1 MLKNQLHRAVPELA
15 GKAVADLYAKRSAD
29 PDQVL
34 AHSGGRDV
42 VEALESVLPYQLTE
56 TREVLR
62 NHGNMSSPSVLFAL
76 ERRLLE
82 NRADDRRL
90 WLTAFGAGFAAHACE
105 LWR

>member
-1 MLKNQLHRAVPELA
+1 MVLHRAVPALA
-15 GKAVADLYAKRSAD
+15 AEAVAELFAKRSAE

-42 VEALESVLPYQLTE
+42 VEALEKVLPFSLTE
-56 TREVLR
+56 TRKILSS
-62 NHGNMSSPSVLFAL
+62 HGNMSSPAVMFAL
-76 ERRLLE
+76 EERLSH
-82 NRADDRRL
+82 NFPTDRRL